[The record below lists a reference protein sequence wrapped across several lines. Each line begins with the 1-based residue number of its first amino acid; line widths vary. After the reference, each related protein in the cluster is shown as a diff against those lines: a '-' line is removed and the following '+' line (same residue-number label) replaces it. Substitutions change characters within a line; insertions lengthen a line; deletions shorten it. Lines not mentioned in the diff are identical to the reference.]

1 MIFSAFIY
9 KMFTGDMMIYELFS
23 RRLEL
28 HFEHEAL
35 QDQLKPFVS
44 KKKADIHLYL
54 NWMPFD
60 AFILA
65 MIDTKEGISYAIN
78 YETYDVYLRTKSKE
92 VSKETL
98 LLGLSHVIRA
108 LSYPL
113 CLIPIKKEI
122 FVKDHIL
129 YLGYTH
135 LLKDIETYQKFEKPF
150 IGTHKRGIAIY
161 PDVLN
166 ETHETSSY
174 PIKSIHI
181 LDDMPF
187 PIDNLEAMRY
197 VMPYLEVPRKAHDL
211 KVFQETL
218 KQIKALP
225 KKMI

>member
-1 MIFSAFIY
+1 MIFDDFNNMMI
-9 KMFTGDMMIYELFS
+9 TGDTMIYELFS

-28 HFEHEAL
+28 KFTHETL
-35 QDQLKPFVS
+35 EDQLKPFLS

-113 CLIPIKKEI
+113 YLIPIKKEVYI
-122 FVKDHIL
+122 KDQTL

-135 LLKDIETYQKFEKPF
+135 LLKEIETYQKLEKPF
-150 IGTHKRGIAIY
+150 IGIHKKGIAMY

-174 PIKSIHI
+174 SIKSIHI

-187 PIDNLEAMRY
+187 PIDSLEAMRY

-218 KQIKALP
+218 KPIKALP